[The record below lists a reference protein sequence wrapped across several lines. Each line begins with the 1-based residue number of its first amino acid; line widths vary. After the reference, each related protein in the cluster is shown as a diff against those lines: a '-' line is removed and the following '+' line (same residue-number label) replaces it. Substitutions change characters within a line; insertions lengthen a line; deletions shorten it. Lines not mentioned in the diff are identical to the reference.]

1 MDATSLNQNQDVLVE
16 ALDQIVGD
24 EELGF
29 DRIIFI
35 FPHTGGQQA
44 KPNQELLQQFLH
56 EAQELL
62 RNSNARVLIA
72 LRNSKFYN
80 SWNLP
85 LLVSRANMRIE
96 SKQPFNPDV
105 FLGYVPQ
112 RTHPAVRQAPS
123 AEEALIYVIENTI

>member
-1 MDATSLNQNQDVLVE
+1 MLVE
-16 ALDQIVGD
+16 ALDQLVGD
-24 EELGF
+24 EKLGF

-44 KPNQELLQQFLH
+44 KPNQELLLHFLH
-56 EAQELL
+56 EAQQLL

-72 LRNSKFYN
+72 LRNSMFYN

-85 LLVSRANMRIE
+85 LLVSRTNMRIE
-96 SKQPFNPDV
+96 SKQPFDPGA

-112 RTHPAVRQAPS
+112 RTHPAVRQAPG
-123 AEEALIYVIENTI
+123 AEEALIYVIANAR